1 MDFNLLVEACIRG
14 DLLCPL
20 HIAKFSVRLLRILGC
35 VRTSNALLNKQ
46 KIASCYNCE
55 KDSSLCKWNPIKL
68 SSVTLELVT
77 QRVWVLLIN
86 QCIHLLLRT
95 PWPVQER
102 TLLIPADR
110 VESMCTFGQPY
121 DWDSRSFSK
130 CGLCIR
136 WRIRHMLRVFFLFS
150 TADDFLHLPSSSLN
164 RVISCK
170 WQPISGQMNEQSQ
183 FPDVKDLGNSDR
195 NGLCYTQIHYTLVQS
210 PFLIRKHSLPV
221 SVPVENR
228 CTHSALL
235 PERDPIAA

>member
-55 KDSSLCKWNPIKL
+55 KDPILCKWNPIKL

-95 PWPVQER
+95 PWPLQER

-110 VESMCTFGQPY
+110 MESMCTFGQPY

-136 WRIRHMLRVFFLFS
+136 WRIRHMLRVFFCFQQLTTS
-150 TADDFLHLPSSSLN
+150 CISPAVHSIESSPASH
-164 RVISCK
+164 
-170 WQPISGQMNEQSQ
+170 SQ
-183 FPDVKDLGNSDR
+183 F
-195 NGLCYTQIHYTLVQS
+195 LVRWMNKANFQMWR
-210 PFLIRKHSLPV
+210 I
-221 SVPVENR
+221 
-228 CTHSALL
+228 
-235 PERDPIAA
+235 